1 MSDIKTTTPPPSNLV
16 TLSID
21 GIEVSVAPGT
31 KVITA
36 AEQAHKSVPHFC
48 YHPGLSI
55 AGQCRMCFV
64 EIEGMPKLATACST
78 PVAPGMKVLT
88 QSEKV
93 KAGQNSTLEFTL
105 LNHPLDCPICDRG
118 GECKLQDYTYDYG
131 LPSSRLVDDKRHL
144 EKAYSLGDTIVLDQ
158 ERCILCTRCVRFSS
172 EVDGRAQLVVNGR
185 GSENVI
191 DVFEDKPFNTPF
203 SGNVVDLC
211 PVGALT
217 AKDYRFVARP
227 WELVK
232 HDAICSG
239 CSSGCNIELHTKH
252 RHPGIPR
259 PDGQAPVPELVR
271 IVPRENLD
279 LNQWW
284 MCDKGRWGYHYHNDL
299 SQRVQSPMIK
309 RTSADDLTPVSL
321 KEVQLKLEEI
331 SKTHETST
339 WEFWISDN
347 TPHEEITWAKEI
359 YASWN
364 ARGRKIAPFNDSAWS
379 QRFMQY
385 WTSRAASPWF
395 AGQAKWDNITTIVSP
410 WHDYRDLENVL
421 AIVSLKLG
429 QKIRSGQ
436 IKWKQAAWDS
446 LCETPTSEST
456 AWIVPVP
463 RTEDELKAL
472 EKISP
477 DAKVLIAW
485 TNPNSRGLLNEGIV
499 PIEAQSQHLK
509 GKVPKGPVFYFGQ
522 TNARSIDDTFAY
534 YLSQAKALVVADSF
548 QSKLLEKAEVV
559 LPLTPMYESKMTL
572 TSVENYRQFSPGIH
586 IHHPNVP
593 SIERGGE
600 ILNPALRL
608 L

>member
-1 MSDIKTTTPPPSNLV
+1 MSENKPNLV

-21 GIEVSVAPGT
+21 GIEVSVPPGT

-36 AEQAHKSVPHFC
+36 AEQVHKTIPHFC

-64 EIEGMPKLATACST
+64 EVEGMPKLATACST

-93 KAGQNSTLEFTL
+93 IAGQNSTLEFTL

-118 GECKLQDYTYDYG
+118 GECKLQDYTYDHG
-131 LPSSRLVDDKRHL
+131 LPSSRLVDDKRESKKH
-144 EKAYSLGDTIVLDQ
+144 YSLGDTIVLDQ

-172 EVDGRAQLVVNGR
+172 EVDGRAQLVVNNR

-191 DVFEDKPFNTPF
+191 DVFEDKPFDTPF

-227 WELVK
+227 WELMK
-232 HDAICSG
+232 HEGICTG

-252 RHPGIPR
+252 RHPGIER
-259 PDGQAPVPELVR
+259 PDHLAPVPELVR

-284 MCDKGRWGYHYHNDL
+284 MCDRGRWGYHYHNEL
-299 SQRVQSPMIK
+299 SNRLASPMA
-309 RTSADDLTPVSL
+309 RRAAGESLVPTSL
-321 KEVQLKLEEI
+321 KEIQLKLENIAQNFEGA
-331 SKTHETST
+331 T
-339 WEFWISDN
+339 WEFWVSDN
-347 TPHEEITWAKEI
+347 TPHEEIAWAKEI
-359 YASWN
+359 FGSWN
-364 ARGRKIAPFNDSAWS
+364 ERGRKVAPINESTWS
-379 QRFMQY
+379 KRFMEY
-385 WTSRAASPWF
+385 WKTRAASPWF
-395 AGQAKWDNITTIVSP
+395 AGEAKWEGIKTIVSP
-410 WHDYRDLENVL
+410 WADYRELENVL
-421 AIVSLKLG
+421 AILSLKLG
-429 QKIRSGQ
+429 QKIRAGQ
-436 IKWKQAAWDS
+436 IAWKQADWDS
-446 LCETPTSEST
+446 LAKTKANEST

-472 EKISP
+472 EKIAP
-477 DAKVLIAW
+477 EAKVLIAW

-499 PIEAQSQHLK
+499 PVEAQSQFLK
-509 GKVPKGPVFYFGQ
+509 GKTPKGPVFYFGQ
-522 TNARSIDDTFAY
+522 TNARPLDETFAY
-534 YLSQAKALVVADSF
+534 YLSQAKALVMADSF
-548 QSKLLEKAEVV
+548 TSKLVDKAEIV
-559 LPLTPMYESKMTL
+559 LPLNPLMESKMTL
-572 TSVENYRQFSPGIH
+572 TSVENYRQHSNGIR

>member
-1 MSDIKTTTPPPSNLV
+1 MSEIKTPASNLV
-16 TLSID
+16 TVTID
-21 GIEVSVAPGT
+21 GIDVSVAPGT
-31 KVITA
+31 KLITA
-36 AEQAHKSVPHFC
+36 AEQAHKSIPHFC

-78 PVAPGMKVLT
+78 PVAPGMKVHT

-131 LPSSRLVDDKRHL
+131 LPTSRLVDDKKQL

-185 GSENVI
+185 GTDNVI
-191 DVFEDKPFNTPF
+191 DVFEGKPFDSPY

-252 RHPGIPR
+252 RHAGIPR
-259 PDGQAPVPELVR
+259 PDGRAPIPELVR

-279 LNQWW
+279 INQWW
-284 MCDKGRWGYHYHNDL
+284 MCDRGRWGYHYHNELENRLQAPQMRRGDGDPL
-299 SQRVQSPMIK
+299 S
-309 RTSADDLTPVSL
+309 TVSL
-321 KEVQLKLEEI
+321 KEIQLKIEQVA
-331 SKTHETST
+331 KQHEGGE
-339 WEFWISDN
+339 WEFWISDA
-347 TPHEEITWAKEI
+347 TPHEEITWAKELFT
-359 YASWN
+359 SWN
-364 ARGRKIAPFNDSAWS
+364 ERGRKVAPFNDSPWAR
-379 QRFMQY
+379 RFMEY
-385 WTSRAASPWF
+385 WKSRSPSPWF
-395 AGQAKWDNITTIVSP
+395 AGEAKWDGIKTIVSP
-410 WHDYRDLENVL
+410 WGSYRDLESVL
-421 AIVSLKLG
+421 AIVALKLG
-429 QKIRSGQ
+429 QKIRSGEVQ
-436 IKWKQAAWDS
+436 WKQADWDS
-446 LCETPTSEST
+446 LASTKASDDT

-472 EKISP
+472 EKINP
-477 DAKVLIAW
+477 AAKVLIAW

-499 PIEAQSQHLK
+499 PVEAQSQHLK
-509 GKVPKGPVFYFGQ
+509 GKTPKGPVFYFGQ
-522 TNARSIDDTFAY
+522 THMRPLNETFAY
-534 YLSQAKALVVADSF
+534 YLAQAQALVMADSF
-548 QSKLLEKAEVV
+548 QSKLLESADVV
-559 LPLTPMYESKMTL
+559 LPLTPLYESNMTL
-572 TSVENYRQFSPGIH
+572 TSVENYRQHSPGIH
-586 IHHPNVP
+586 LHHPNIP

-600 ILNPALRL
+600 VLNPALRL

>member
-1 MSDIKTTTPPPSNLV
+1 MSENQNTSPSNLV
-16 TLSID
+16 SLTID

-31 KVITA
+31 KLITA
-36 AEQAHKSVPHFC
+36 AEQAHKSIPHFC

-78 PVAPGMKVLT
+78 PVAPGMKVHT

-144 EKAYSLGDTIVLDQ
+144 EKAYALGDTIVLDQ

-185 GSENVI
+185 GNTNVI
-191 DVFEDKPFNTPF
+191 DVFEDKPFDSPF

-232 HDAICSG
+232 HDGVCTSCSM
-239 CSSGCNIELHTKH
+239 GCNVELHTKH
-252 RHPGIPR
+252 RHAGIPR
-259 PDGQAPVPELVR
+259 PDGKPPIPELVR
-271 IVPRENLD
+271 LMPKENL
-279 LNQWW
+279 NVNEWW
-284 MCDKGRWGYHYHNDL
+284 MCDRGRWGYHYHNDL
-299 SQRVQSPMIK
+299 QNRMTNPLMRRSSGDELVE
-309 RTSADDLTPVSL
+309 VSL
-321 KEVQLKLEEI
+321 KEIQLKLEQLSEAHLQ
-331 SKTHETST
+331 HE
-339 WEFWISDN
+339 WEFWISDT

-359 YASWN
+359 FASWN
-364 ARGRKIAPFNDSAWS
+364 ARGRKIAPINDSAWAR
-379 QRFMQY
+379 RFMEY
-385 WTSRAASPWF
+385 WKSRAASAWF
-395 AGQAKWDNITTIVSP
+395 AGETNWSQIKTIISP
-410 WHDYRDLENVL
+410 WASYRDLETVVPVL
-421 AIVSLKLG
+421 SLKLG
-429 QKIRSGQ
+429 QKIRSQQ
-436 IKWKQAAWDS
+436 ISWKQQDWDS
-446 LCETPTSEST
+446 LSKTKSDSST

-477 DAKVLIAW
+477 DANVLIAW
-485 TNPNSRGLLNEGIV
+485 TNANSRGLLNEGIV
-499 PIEAQSQHLK
+499 PVEAQSQHLK
-509 GKVPKGPVFYFGQ
+509 GKTPKGPVFYFGQ
-522 TNARSIDDTFAY
+522 SNDKPIDETFGY
-534 YLSQAKALVVADSF
+534 YLVQAKSLVVADSF
-548 QSKLLEKAEVV
+548 KNKLLEKAEVA
-559 LPLTPMYESKMTL
+559 LPLTPLYESKMTM
-572 TSVENYRQFSPGIH
+572 TSVENRRQHSKGIH
-586 IHHPNVP
+586 LHHPNVP

-600 ILNPALRL
+600 VLNPALRL
-608 L
+608 I